1 MRQSR
6 TAALAVVL
14 VMTAASRAASGEHCI
29 VLEDFAGAADNAFPA
44 GWVVREEAGRSVYS
58 VRAEDGVRF
67 LHAAAKGS
75 GIQAAREHEWDLRE
89 YPVLR
94 WRWRPRE
101 FPRGANEQSGPNDSA
116 LAVYVVFRHT
126 PVTVKSLK
134 YIWSERVPKGTSLE
148 SSHGLTQV
156 LVVEDGAPR
165 DHRAWAEER
174 ANVAEDYQRRFDD
187 REVPKPLGIA
197 VLTDSDDTKSYAE
210 GDYAGFRVCRE

>member
-1 MRQSR
+1 
-6 TAALAVVL
+6 
-14 VMTAASRAASGEHCI
+14 MTAAARAGSDERCV
-29 VLEDFAGAADNAFPA
+29 VLEDFGGSAENTFPA

-58 VRAEDGVRF
+58 VRVENGVRF
-67 LHAAAKGS
+67 LHAAASGT

-94 WRWRPRE
+94 WTWRPRT
-101 FPRGANEQSGPNDSA
+101 FPRGADEQGGRNDSA

-134 YIWSERVPKGTSLE
+134 YIWSGRVAKGARLE

-156 LVVEDGAPR
+156 LVVESGAPR
-165 DHRAWAEER
+165 DPRAWVEER
-174 ANVAEDYQRRFDD
+174 ANVVEDYRRRFNERDA
-187 REVPKPLGIA
+187 PKPLGIA

-210 GDYAGFRVCRE
+210 GDYAGFEACRG